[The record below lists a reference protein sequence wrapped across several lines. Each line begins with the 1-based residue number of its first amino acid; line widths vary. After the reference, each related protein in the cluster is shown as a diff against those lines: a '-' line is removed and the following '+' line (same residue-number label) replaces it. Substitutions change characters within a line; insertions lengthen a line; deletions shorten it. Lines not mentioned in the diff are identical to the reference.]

1 MNVLI
6 LCEESQEETKAF
18 RKIGINAFSLDLLPA
33 KKGTPVEWHIIDDA
47 RNFWSNNRHCF
58 FTQDNKKHKIKKWDL
73 VIAHPPCTYLSRAG
87 ATYFFSQK
95 IPLEERK
102 ERFDKMKQ
110 AREFFFF
117 CLNLNVNYLLVENP
131 IPLKI
136 AQLPKPSF
144 WACPS
149 WFGDKYTKKT
159 YYWAKNLP
167 PLMPTCFN
175 TNTKSLVHCSRGK
188 YRSRTRECLA
198 DAIATQYVDYIRNTK

>member
-18 RKIGINAFSLDLLPA
+18 RELGINAFSLDLLPA
-33 KKGTPVEWHIIDDA
+33 KKGTPVEWHIVDDA
-47 RNFWSNNRHCF
+47 RHFWSNNRNCF
-58 FTQDNKKHKIKKWDL
+58 FTQDNKKHKVKKWDL
-73 VIAHPPCTYLSRAG
+73 IIAHPPCTYLSKAG
-87 ATYFFSQK
+87 ATWFFSEKQPE
-95 IPLEERK
+95 ILRRIRLE
-102 ERFDKMKQ
+102 KMKK
-110 AREFFFF
+110 ARDFFMF
-117 CLNLNVNYLLVENP
+117 CLNLDVDYLLVENP
-131 IPLKI
+131 IPLKM

-175 TNTKSLVHCSRGK
+175 INTKSLIRCTGGK
-188 YRSRTRECLA
+188 YRSRTRPMLA
-198 DAIATQYVDYIRNTK
+198 KAIAAQYVDYIKNTK